1 MAAAKA
7 SKGSSTSDESMTK
20 HATLREAIEE
30 GTQINERMRTYLRH
44 SEWSPAMALMLTAG
58 IAAKI
63 NCSAVPRS
71 GKGLDG
77 QVLLAG
83 SRRLLMAKHYLNE
96 WRCYWEGEI
105 EPSLISPFNF
115 FIWCDENGIETEWLR
130 QLQALAGFR
139 VSNRF
144 DRTYAAMAMIMD
156 AVPAKGILGL
166 SENIESN
173 HLHNKGVPWTAEEK
187 RELSRYKSNFGL
199 KKTTEKYG
207 LSKARIGQLLKKNL
221 EVSSSATASFWGNK
235 SKR

>member
-7 SKGSSTSDESMTK
+7 SKQPSTSDDSMTK
-20 HATLREAIEE
+20 HATLRDAIEE
-30 GTQINERMRTYLRH
+30 GTQINERMKTYLRH
-44 SEWSPAMALMLTAG
+44 SEWSPAMAFMLAAG

-115 FIWCDENGIETEWLR
+115 FIWCDDNGIETEWLR

-156 AVPAKGILGL
+156 AVPAQGIFGL
-166 SENIESN
+166 SENMESN
-173 HLHNKGVPWTAEEK
+173 HLRNKGVCWTPE
-187 RELSRYKSNFGL
+187 RLQELFRYKSRFGL
-199 KKTTEKYG
+199 KSTAEKYD

-221 EVSSSATASFWGNK
+221 EVSSFATASLWGNK